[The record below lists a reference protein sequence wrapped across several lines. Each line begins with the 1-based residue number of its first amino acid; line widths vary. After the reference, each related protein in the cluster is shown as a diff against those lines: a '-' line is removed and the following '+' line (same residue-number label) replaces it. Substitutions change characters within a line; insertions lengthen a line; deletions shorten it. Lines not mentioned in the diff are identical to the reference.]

1 MKTVFTA
8 IVLSLFVGL
17 SAHAQQM
24 QGHQQHSS
32 HQSVEKNGHREGKFP
47 SKEELQSQ
55 KIAFFTQ
62 ELELTPEEAQRF
74 WPVYNDASKKTQ
86 AAKKQINICLKNL
99 HNALKA
105 ETPASDAEIKDLMGS
120 YFKACEEE
128 IAIQSKN
135 FEEISK
141 VLPVDKAAKTFSLEE
156 RFRIMLIRHL
166 RK

>member
-1 MKTVFTA
+1 MKNLNYKFSFI
-8 IVLSLFVGL
+8 IVALLVLLSGNIQELRADGGK
-17 SAHAQQM
+17 A
-24 QGHQQHSS
+24 GRPQQH
-32 HQSVEKNGHREGKFP
+32 P
-47 SKEELQSQ
+47 SYEEIQMQ

-62 ELELTPEEAQRF
+62 ELELTPEEAQKF
-74 WPVYNDASKKTQ
+74 WPVYNAASKKTQ

-105 ETPASDAEIKDLMGS
+105 ETPASDAEIKNLMGS

>member
-1 MKTVFTA
+1 M
-8 IVLSLFVGL
+8 VGF
-17 SAHAQQM
+17 SAFAQQRPDHEHHPKHTPP
-24 QGHQQHSS
+24 Q
-32 HQSVEKNGHREGKFP
+32 VVDRAGKQDRFP

-74 WPVYNDASKKTQ
+74 WPVYNAASKKTQ

-105 ETPASDAEIKDLMGS
+105 ETPASDAEIKNLMGS

>member
-1 MKTVFTA
+1 MKTFVTS
-8 IVLSLFVGL
+8 IILSLLVGL
-17 SAHAQQM
+17 SAYAQQKPEPEQFPKHNHPQRM
-24 QGHQQHSS
+24 
-32 HQSVEKNGHREGKFP
+32 EKPDKFP

-62 ELELTPEEAQRF
+62 ELELTPEEAQKF
-74 WPVYNDASKKTQ
+74 WPVYNAVSKKTQ

-99 HNALKA
+99 HNALNA
-105 ETPASDAEIKDLMGS
+105 ETPASDSEITLLMNN
-120 YFKACEEE
+120 YFKACEDE
-128 IAIQSKN
+128 IDLQSKN
-135 FEEISK
+135 FEELSK

>member
-1 MKTVFTA
+1 
-8 IVLSLFVGL
+8 
-17 SAHAQQM
+17 
-24 QGHQQHSS
+24 
-32 HQSVEKNGHREGKFP
+32 
-47 SKEELQSQ
+47 
-55 KIAFFTQ
+55 
-62 ELELTPEEAQRF
+62 
-74 WPVYNDASKKTQ
+74 
-86 AAKKQINICLKNL
+86 L